1 MKDDGRPGERRRAE
15 RVPVNAEFNDAVTT
29 YVSDLSQTGVFVH
42 TDQDLPV
49 GTPITLR
56 FTVLL
61 DDPVA
66 IVARGKVARK
76 QTDPVG
82 LVIAF
87 VELSPEMLLRI
98 DDVVVQRRPRDLGP
112 PLQKVVVDPAQVGGG
127 LREPSGP
134 QKGVAAVGRLKLK
147 RRGAAPSPEADGTK
161 VMRAPKDPGAERRGD
176 PSDPRF
182 EDSKTLMKLEAVDVE
197 IIDEDAETGGRRKRP
212 P

>member
-1 MKDDGRPGERRRAE
+1 MTNDDRPGERRRAE
-15 RVPVNAEFNDAVTT
+15 RVPVNAEFTEAATT

-42 TDQDLPV
+42 TTQDLPI

-61 DDPVA
+61 DDPVS
-66 IVARGKVARK
+66 IVARGEVARR
-76 QTDPVG
+76 QTEPAG
-82 LVIAF
+82 LGIRF

-98 DDVVVQRRPRDLGP
+98 DDVVVHRRPRDLGP

-147 RRGAAPSPEADGTK
+147 RRGAAPAPEPEGTK
-161 VMRAPKDPGAERRGD
+161 VMRAPRADAPARMD

-197 IIDEDAETGGRRKRP
+197 IIDEDADTGARRKRP